1 MKKTLFL
8 FSMIMALTASMDA
21 QTKMSEVK
29 EINFYGVDFSLATAP
44 DVTEPPGQFKNGIV
58 RINDLLY
65 REVKKYDFQ
74 KYLGK
79 TILAYNFAVT
89 DSNNDNIDANV
100 LTARIVPKELSEADI
115 QQIISPLSTENEATV
130 GFVIIAEVLS
140 KVKQSGA
147 FHVVFFDEAT
157 KEIIYSRKVT
167 GNAGGFG
174 VRNYWAASIANILK
188 RWNWK

>member
-1 MKKTLFL
+1 MKKILLL
-8 FSMIMALTASMDA
+8 FSIIMVLTASMNA
-21 QTKMSEVK
+21 QNRMSEIN

-44 DVTEPPGQFKNGIV
+44 DVKEKPAQFKNGIV

-65 REVKKYDFQ
+65 RDVAKYDFQ

-79 TILAYNFAVT
+79 KILAYNFDVAN
-89 DSNNDNIDANV
+89 SNNNSIDADA
-100 LTARIVPKELSEADI
+100 LTARIVQKELSEADI
-115 QQIISPLSTENEATV
+115 QKIISPLSTENEATA
-130 GFVIIAEVLS
+130 GLVIIAEVLS
-140 KVKQSGA
+140 KIKQSGT
-147 FHVVFFDEAT
+147 FHVVFFDENT